1 LPQWH
6 VRHCTFAPLTE
17 EDPVVRILID
27 RLRFCVLATVAC
39 TAVAFADLPAARA
52 DYVSQSVTLDQ
63 SNSLP
68 DGVTYGTVKIETYD
82 GKGPGGGGLLAG
94 QARLTFS
101 AVVAGNYSG
110 VTKSFGIDEVGF
122 NTTLSFSAAQISG
135 PGGWNLASN
144 KNLDG
149 FGRFNWAWS
158 GSAKGG
164 VRPNPVTVLITGL
177 GSKVSPSSFLVGSV
191 GNGSQPPPQGSVDF
205 AMRVAGFEAK
215 GADDDGQF
223 VGGPGGGGDPPPPG
237 GSGEVAPS
245 PEPSTILLS
254 AVAAG
259 CLLLGR
265 GWQARRGK
273 RNQA

>member
-1 LPQWH
+1 
-6 VRHCTFAPLTE
+6 
-17 EDPVVRILID
+17 VRILIGS
-27 RLRFCVLATVAC
+27 LRFSILTTMAC
-39 TAVAFADLPAARA
+39 AAVASTNLPARA

-63 SNSLP
+63 SNSLK

-82 GKGPGGGGLLAG
+82 GNGPGGGLLAG

-101 AVVAGNYSG
+101 AVVASDYTG

-122 NTTLSFSAAQISG
+122 NTSLSFSAAQISG
-135 PGGWNLASN
+135 PSGWNLTAN

-149 FGRFNWAWS
+149 FGRFDWTWS

-164 VRPNPVTVLITGL
+164 VRPNPVTVLISGL
-177 GSKVSPSSFLVGSV
+177 GSNVSPSSFLVGSV
-191 GNGSQPPPQGSVDF
+191 GNGNQPPPEGSVDF
-205 AMRVAGFEAK
+205 AMRVAGYLAP
-215 GADDDGQF
+215 GAEDDGQF
-223 VGGPGGGGDPPPPG
+223 VGGPGGGDPPPPG
-237 GSGEVAPS
+237 GSGEVAPT

-265 GWQARRGK
+265 SWRARRSMRG
-273 RNQA
+273 